1 MPEKYEREIEEI
13 LQRSSFQAPR
23 PKRRSSW
30 LAGFVSEWKQVTA
43 DVSPL
48 KLLAFGLILALA
60 GYFTGDY
67 LPTVGGFLSLLA
79 VVFLVGGF
87 VLEIRRRRYHRPP
100 LWRGRRL
107 HEPISYRDVW
117 KNLKR
122 RWDTWRG
129 RNGGPDYRRH

>member
-13 LQRSSFQAPR
+13 LQRSSFQPPR
-23 PKRRSSW
+23 PKPRSGW
-30 LAGFVSEWKQVTA
+30 LAGFVAEGKQLSA
-43 DVSPL
+43 DLSPL
-48 KLLAFGLILALA
+48 KLLAFGVILALA

-67 LPTVGGFLSLLA
+67 LPTVGGLISLLA
-79 VVFLVGGF
+79 VVFLVSGF

-100 LWRGRRL
+100 SWRGRRL
-107 HEPISYRDVW
+107 DEPINYRDVW
-117 KNLKR
+117 TSLKR

>member
-13 LQRSSFQAPR
+13 LRRSSFQPSR
-23 PKRRSSW
+23 PKRRSGW
-30 LAGFVSEWKQVTA
+30 LAGFVSEGKHFSA

-48 KLLAFGLILALA
+48 KLLAFGIILALA
-60 GYFTGDY
+60 GYLIGAF
-67 LPTVGGFLSLLA
+67 LPTIGGFLSLLA

-100 LWRGRRL
+100 LWRGRRVD
-107 HEPISYRDVW
+107 EPISYREVW
-117 KNLKR
+117 RSFKR

-129 RNGGPDYRRH
+129 HDGGSDYRRN